1 MGLFDGVIN
10 EGQVRDSLINV
21 IANRG
26 YSSDLENDLRDVC
39 AGAASELDAN
49 ETKLLWERFSKTV
62 SNLSSSEGKKAAS
75 QLARDIL
82 IEKLSENKSIFPR
95 IIKEELIKAG
105 VSEKDAQFI
114 IKNGRFKRGDLKQ
127 FLNTVFPSA
136 EKMANGNYSVSDKDK
151 IKAISD
157 LIKDKP
163 TLLRAVLK
171 EKFPQV
177 DDKING
183 LLANVPEEARG
194 KINSEINGTMA
205 DIFSPDTIQ
214 QILSANGDKEKMMQI
229 LMIQADA
236 AVKRSI
242 CSNVKDIDKW
252 TGLQNAGNRLI
263 RAISRQS
270 IPTVSK
276 EERFRNLL
284 IGFGLNKDL
293 VNEHLTDDVISR
305 LLDDDKALENFVGK
319 VVPSL
324 SEIKENGT
332 SGLGAKMADNFK
344 AAASDLKKIPQQ
356 PQNRSFL
363 NRFGFGR

>member
-1 MGLFDGVIN
+1 MGFWDGVIN
-10 EGQVRDSLINV
+10 EEEVKDSLINV

-26 YSSDLENDLRDVC
+26 YSSDLENDLREVC

-49 ETKLLWERFSKTV
+49 EMALFSV
-62 SNLSSSEGKKAAS
+62 YLSKRITELSPSEGKKAAS
-75 QLARDIL
+75 QVARAIL
-82 IEKLSENKSIFPR
+82 IEKLSENGSIFPR
-95 IIKEELIKAG
+95 IIEEELIKAG
-105 VSEKDAQFI
+105 VSKEDAQFI
-114 IKNGRFKRGDLKQ
+114 IKNGHFNKRDLKQ

-136 EKMANGNYSVSDKDK
+136 EKMANGDYSVSDKDK

-157 LIKDKP
+157 LIKDNPK
-163 TLLRAVLK
+163 LLRDVLK

-177 DDKING
+177 DATING
-183 LLANVPEEARG
+183 LLANMPEEARG

-214 QILSANGDKEKMMQI
+214 QILSANGDKEKMMEI

-242 CSNVKDIDKW
+242 CSNIKDIDKW
-252 TGLQNAGNRLI
+252 TGFQNGYSKLKGY
-263 RAISRQS
+263 ISGQS

-293 VNEHLTDDVISR
+293 VNEHLTDDVIGR
-305 LLDDDKALENFVGK
+305 LLNDDKALEYFVGK

-332 SGLGAKMADNFK
+332 SGLGAKMAENFK
-344 AAASDLKKIPQQ
+344 AAVSDLKKRPQ
-356 PQNRSFL
+356 PQKRSSF
-363 NRFGFGR
+363 FGFGR